1 MWKWREG
8 AGVHAVARLQSII
21 YLFMPR
27 CAAFNWLQLA
37 LISVPAL
44 DSSYGSPGSGASCC
58 CCYGCC
64 GCRVMFCISLT
75 RERQCGLRKRQCS
88 APTPPVPVARLL
100 LVLLHLAHYASSS
113 SSFSCCRVQGLCIHL
128 PLAWLVAGANI
139 LGSAHCSLSLS
150 HCALH
155 GIYLSKFAN
164 YCVSCPARNWNV
176 DIYYDARLHLT
187 IALLASF

>member
-1 MWKWREG
+1 
-8 AGVHAVARLQSII
+8 
-21 YLFMPR
+21 MPR

-58 CCYGCC
+58 CCCYGCC

-88 APTPPVPVARLL
+88 APTPCPRSRSRCSAAVGPSPSCTLCFILFIL
-100 LVLLHLAHYASSS
+100 LVLPRPGTLHTFATGLARGGRKY
-113 SSFSCCRVQGLCIHL
+113 FRLCAL
-128 PLAWLVAGANI
+128 L
-139 LGSAHCSLSLS
+139 SLSLS

-176 DIYYDARLHLT
+176 DIYYDAHLHLT